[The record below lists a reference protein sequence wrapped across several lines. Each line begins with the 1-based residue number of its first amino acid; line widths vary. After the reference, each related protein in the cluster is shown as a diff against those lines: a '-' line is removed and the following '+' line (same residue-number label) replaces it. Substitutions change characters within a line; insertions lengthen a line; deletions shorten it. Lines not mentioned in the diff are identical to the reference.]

1 MTAPSSGPTPPRAFP
16 RLPLFSAAALI
27 AVTLAAIVAG
37 RIVGPGPEADP
48 GQPVVAREL
57 RFVDRADGGVAVHDA
72 RDGRVVATLEPGQD
86 GFIRATMRG
95 LARER
100 RAEQAG
106 QEAPFRLAA
115 WPDGRLSLADLAT
128 GRSIDINAFG
138 ISQVQAFARLL
149 NAPMQQ
155 AETALR

>member
-1 MTAPSSGPTPPRAFP
+1 MTARSTGTAAPRAFP
-16 RLPLFSAAALI
+16 RLPLFGAAALI

-37 RIVGPGPEADP
+37 RIAGPGPAVDP
-48 GQPVVAREL
+48 GQPVAAREL

-100 RAEQAG
+100 RAGQAG
-106 QEAPFRLAA
+106 QDAPFRLAT
-115 WPDGRLSLADLAT
+115 WPDGRLSLSDLAT

-138 ISQVQAFARLL
+138 VTQVQAFSRLL
-149 NAPMQQ
+149 NASMQQ
-155 AETALR
+155 AETVRR